1 MIMDVSVIIVNYN
14 TFALTKQCIES
25 IYQKT
30 DGVSFEVIV
39 VDNNSTDG
47 SQELLPKDNRIV
59 FIESG
64 ENLGFGKANNLG
76 LKHAK
81 GKYIFFLNSDTL
93 LVNNAIKKFFD
104 FTESYTGKIGAIG
117 CLLTNNEGQII
128 HSYSTFPSIN
138 WVFKSVIIAHIYN
151 YLFKKNYKLYDKTN
165 EDVSK
170 PVFHVDYVTG
180 ADLFV
185 ERKVI
190 EECGAFDSDFFMY
203 YEETEM
209 QYRWTQ
215 KGYMSFIIKTPQ
227 IIHLEGGSQDK
238 TVRFRT
244 DKFIRSFRSEKLYF
258 RKTKNNFEYLW
269 FRLSAVIYIFML
281 IKNRVSIRDFCKVV
295 KALLK

>member
-1 MIMDVSVIIVNYN
+1 MDVSVIIVNYN
-14 TFALTKQCIES
+14 TLALTQQCIES

-30 DGVSFEVIV
+30 DGVSFEIIV
-39 VDNNSTDG
+39 VDNSSTDS

-93 LVNNAIKKFFD
+93 LVNNAVKEFFD
-104 FTESYTGKIGAIG
+104 FAESYMGKVGAIG

-128 HSYSTFPSIN
+128 HSYSSFPSIN
-138 WVFKSVIIAHIYN
+138 WAFKSVIIAHIYK
-151 YLFKKNYKLYDKTN
+151 YLFKKDYKLYDKTN
-165 EDVSK
+165 DDVSK

-185 ERKVI
+185 ERKVV
-190 EECGAFDSDFFMY
+190 EECGAFDPDFFMY

-209 QYRWTQ
+209 QHRWA
-215 KGYMSFIIKTPQ
+215 KRGYLSYIIKTPQ
-227 IIHLEGGSQDK
+227 IIHLEGGSQD
-238 TVRFRT
+238 RSRQFRT
-244 DKFIRSFRSEKLYF
+244 DKFIRSFKSEKLYF
-258 RKTKNNFEYLW
+258 KKTKSKFGYVL
-269 FRLSAVIYIFML
+269 FRLSALIYVFVF
-281 IKNRVSIRDFCKVV
+281 IKNRISMNDFCRAV
-295 KALLK
+295 KSLIK